1 MRPDGFH
8 IRGTVCHLPV
18 STPKERFWFMTE
30 KTSYR
35 VGLIGADIQLSKS
48 PALHMREGAAHGL
61 DYVYE
66 LVDIHARNLPER
78 ALPELLDELVARGFA
93 GTNITHPFKQAVI
106 PYLDDLSE
114 DARMLGAVNTVVFKD
129 GRRIG
134 HNTDWYGFFES
145 FKRGL
150 PDAKMDRALLVG
162 AGGAGVAVAHAALK
176 LGIGRLDIFD
186 QDKRR
191 ASHLASDLN
200 ARFSEG
206 SAFAVNAPEDSLPHA
221 DGLIHATPVGMP
233 AHPGI
238 PVSANLIA
246 PHHWVADIVYMPL
259 VTELLATAKAKG
271 CRILPGGGMTVF
283 QAVGAFRLFCGREP
297 DADRMTAH
305 FTELCLAEGV
315 A

>member
-1 MRPDGFH
+1 
-8 IRGTVCHLPV
+8 
-18 STPKERFWFMTE
+18 MTE
-30 KTSYR
+30 KTSFR

-66 LVDIHARNLPER
+66 LVDVRARNLPES
-78 ALPELLDELVARGFA
+78 ALPDLLAELEARGFA

-106 PYLDDLSE
+106 PHLDELSE
-114 DARMLGAVNTVVFKD
+114 DARMLGAVNTVVFRD

-134 HNTDWYGFFES
+134 HNTDWYGFYES
-145 FKRGL
+145 FVRGL
-150 PDAKMDRALLVG
+150 PDAKRERALIIG

-186 QDKRR
+186 RDRGR
-191 ASHLASDLN
+191 AENLAADLN
-200 ARFSEG
+200 ARFG
-206 SAFAVNAPEDSLPHA
+206 KAHAFAVGDPAESLPLA

-238 PVSANLIA
+238 PVSPDLIEA
-246 PHHWVADIVYMPL
+246 RHWVADIVYMPL
-259 VTELLATAKAKG
+259 VTALLAAAKDKG

-297 DADRMTAH
+297 DAERMSEH